1 MYEPSL
7 GVIIDSGFRLA
18 LPWALALWLLIPLLM
33 VLRGRSGQQAAVVF
47 SSLHLLN
54 RLGPKAKAR
63 AGGLRVALPILVF
76 ALGIAALSRPQLFNA
91 DESITESGIEMIVA
105 IDVSRSMEVD
115 DFRIDGR
122 PVNRLIAAK
131 KVTRDFIRGRQTD
144 RIGLIAFAGR
154 PYLASPITLDHEWLE
169 ESMNRVKIGLVE
181 DGTAIGSAIA
191 SAAKRLDKRTAKSK
205 VIVLLTD
212 GVNNAGQLNPVMAA
226 KLAKTL
232 GVKIYT
238 IAVGSYGDFTVN
250 TPRGPQKLV
259 QEFDEETLKE
269 IAQIGEGEFFRAQDT
284 GGLERIFELIDG
296 MEKTEVRSRI
306 SIETRELFQWPAA
319 LALVLGL
326 LSVVG
331 GETFWRRFP

>member
-1 MYEPSL
+1 
-7 GVIIDSGFRLA
+7 
-18 LPWALALWLLIPLLM
+18 
-33 VLRGRSGQQAAVVF
+33 
-47 SSLHLLN
+47 
-54 RLGPKAKAR
+54 
-63 AGGLRVALPILVF
+63 
-76 ALGIAALSRPQLFNA
+76 
-91 DESITESGIEMIVA
+91 
-105 IDVSRSMEVD
+105 
-115 DFRIDGR
+115 
-122 PVNRLIAAK
+122 
-131 KVTRDFIRGRQTD
+131 
-144 RIGLIAFAGR
+144 
-154 PYLASPITLDHEWLE
+154 
-169 ESMNRVKIGLVE
+169 
-181 DGTAIGSAIA
+181 
-191 SAAKRLDKRTAKSK
+191 
-205 VIVLLTD
+205 
-212 GVNNAGQLNPVMAA
+212 
-226 KLAKTL
+226 
-232 GVKIYT
+232 